1 MIPAMKSI
9 EEKEQALLEE
19 LKSYGTLAVAYSGG
33 VDSSY
38 LADCAHEMLG
48 RNAMMVIA
56 DSPSIPRSELQEAID
71 LATTRGWN
79 LRIIQTSEHQNNAYL
94 ENKGDRC
101 FHCKNELFT
110 KMETILS
117 EFGDI
122 VLAHGAIEDDKGDV
136 RPGTQAA
143 ANHCVVAPLQ
153 NASLFKKEI
162 RILSERR
169 GLPTAEKAS
178 FACLGSRFPTGT
190 RIDLESMTQV
200 EKAEAVL
207 RARGYIQYRV
217 RHHGDLCRIEIEPSD
232 FGKLMGER
240 TDLVAAIKKTGYKF
254 VTLDLGGYAMGSSA

>member
-1 MIPAMKSI
+1 MKTI
-9 EEKEQALLEE
+9 EEKEQKLLEE
-19 LKSYGTLAVAYSGG
+19 LKSYGALAIAYSGG

-38 LADCAHEMLG
+38 LADCAHKVLG
-48 RNAMMVIA
+48 QNARMIIA
-56 DSPSIPRSELQEAID
+56 DSPSIPRAELQEAVD
-71 LATTRGWN
+71 LATARGWN
-79 LRIIQTSEHQNNAYL
+79 LRVIQTTEHLGEEYL
-94 ENKGDRC
+94 ANKGDRC

-117 EFGDI
+117 EFGDV

-153 NASLFKKEI
+153 NAGLYKKEI
-162 RILSERR
+162 RILSKRR

-200 EKAEAVL
+200 EKAEAIL
-207 RARGYIQYRV
+207 RARGYTQYRI
-217 RHHGDLCRIEIEPSD
+217 RHHGTLCRIEVEPAD
-232 FGKLMGER
+232 FDKIMNER
-240 TDLVAAIKKTGYKF
+240 TELVSTIKKTGYKF
-254 VTLDLGGYAMGSSA
+254 VTLDLAGYSMGSSA

>member
-1 MIPAMKSI
+1 MDTDLKIA
-9 EEKEQALLEE
+9 EEKEQMLLEE
-19 LKSYGTLAVAYSGG
+19 LKSYGALAVAYSGG
-33 VDSSY
+33 VDSTY
-38 LADCAHEMLG
+38 LADCAHEVLG
-48 RNAMMVIA
+48 KNAMMVIA
-56 DSPSIPRSELQEAID
+56 DSPSIPREELQQAID
-71 LATTRGWN
+71 MATARSWN
-79 LRIIQTSEHQNNAYL
+79 LRVIQTGEHLQEEYL

-122 VLAHGAIEDDKGDV
+122 VIAHGAIEDDKGDI

-153 NASLFKKEI
+153 NAELYKREI
-162 RILSERR
+162 RLLSERR

-190 RIDLESMTQV
+190 RIELEAMSQV
-200 EKAEAVL
+200 EKAEAIL

-217 RHHGDLCRIEIEPSD
+217 RHHGDLCRIEIDPAD
-232 FGKLMGER
+232 FGKLMDDRIE
-240 TDLVAAIKKTGYKF
+240 LVAAIKKTGYTF
-254 VTLDLGGYAMGSSA
+254 VTLDLSGYSMGSSA